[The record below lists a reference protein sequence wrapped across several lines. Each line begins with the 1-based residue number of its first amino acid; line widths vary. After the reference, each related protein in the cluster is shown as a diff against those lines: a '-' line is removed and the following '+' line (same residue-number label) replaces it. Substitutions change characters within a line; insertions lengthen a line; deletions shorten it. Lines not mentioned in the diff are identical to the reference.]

1 MKIKYYIID
10 SVGNE
15 KQVEN
20 IKHCLADE
28 EVMVI
33 SNIEDYLNYD
43 HMQMDKSIEAFQD
56 LYYDEYINKS
66 ETLFVITNLSKKVW
80 RKFKNE
86 VVHSQF
92 YPLNM
97 IRIMS
102 NDSLEKII
110 SKIKLHSNEDMFH
123 KKYDDLALGS
133 TEKIPWQLCNTITF
147 NNITS
152 HIIVCPYCRGD
163 GFTIINDVEEFE
175 KDGRSINDSG
185 VYGHFGEHLKCN
197 NCNKIIISNTIIRIC
212 PNHIMR
218 ICS

>member
-10 SVGNE
+10 SVENE

-33 SNIEDYLNYD
+33 SNIEDYLNDD
-43 HMQMDKSIEAFQD
+43 HMQTAKSIEAFQG

-66 ETLFVITNLSKKVW
+66 ETLFVITNLSKKLW

-86 VVHSQF
+86 VVNSQF

-102 NDSLEKII
+102 SDSVEKII
-110 SKIKLHSNEDMFH
+110 SKIKLHSNEDMFRE
-123 KKYDDLALGS
+123 KYDDLALGS
-133 TEKIPWQLCNTITF
+133 TENIPWQLFNTITF

-152 HIIVCPYCRGD
+152 HIMVCPYCRGD
-163 GFTIINDVEEFE
+163 DFRIINDVEEFE
-175 KDGRSINDSG
+175 KDGHCINYSG
-185 VYGHFGEHLKCN
+185 VFGCFGEHLKCN
-197 NCNKIIISNTIIRIC
+197 NCNKTISSRE
-212 PNHIMR
+212 IMR
-218 ICS
+218 ICH